1 MASYYKWGVKTGF
14 TFVLQFFM
22 LISDG
27 LGGVKMHVAKWILVL
42 ATIFEI
48 SRAELKSCS
57 EEQEQQTICF
67 NALEGKKT
75 YVSPF
80 PVVLNTQFSIKE
92 IVRIDED
99 EQSITTQLIFWI
111 IWKDSQIDHS
121 NGTFQ

>member
-1 MASYYKWGVKTGF
+1 MHASRC
-14 TFVLQFFM
+14 L
-22 LISDG
+22 
-27 LGGVKMHVAKWILVL
+27 LVF

-48 SRAELKSCS
+48 SWAELKSCS

-67 NALEGKKT
+67 NALKGEKT

-80 PVVLNTQFSIKE
+80 PVVLNTIFSIKE
-92 IVRIDED
+92 IVGIDED

-111 IWKDSQIDHS
+111 IWKDSQIDRS